1 MVLRSTPRP
10 QEFRKVRQMRFK
22 VGGRVVVD
30 RGAAR
35 GQHRGGRRTHAVGRD
50 REVVDQVLAVPPIL

>member
-1 MVLRSTPRP
+1 MVLGSMPRP

-35 GQHRGGRRTHAVGRD
+35 GQHRGGRRTHSVCGD
-50 REVVDQVLAVPPIL
+50 GEVVDQVLAVPPIL